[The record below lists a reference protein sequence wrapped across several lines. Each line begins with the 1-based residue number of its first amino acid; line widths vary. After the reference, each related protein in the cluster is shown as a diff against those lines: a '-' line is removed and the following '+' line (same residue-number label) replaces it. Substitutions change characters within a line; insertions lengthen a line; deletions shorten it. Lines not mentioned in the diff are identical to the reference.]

1 MLLDKTS
8 KQTTF
13 NKPLFW
19 AAFLFI
25 MEQEQKPLVDCN
37 RCGHWTDERRRE
49 EVCEQCNNT
58 RKTIDPSTILCSRCG
73 ECMRPLGTMNEQYPH
88 GLENAEVTGG
98 YDSYH
103 LFDMTT
109 YKFSICEKCL
119 RELFNQFKIKPTVTD
134 IHHDISTPEDPWT
147 QDQTA
152 YEYRVWKDEG
162 GHHKAYMAKLCNAS
176 KDCPNRAVWTVLHSG
191 DFSEDSAC
199 EEHKEKHLYSN
210 SRLTKFI
217 SPMLRAFL

>member
-1 MLLDKTS
+1 M
-8 KQTTF
+8 
-13 NKPLFW
+13 
-19 AAFLFI
+19 
-25 MEQEQKPLVDCN
+25 QEETKSNLVECN
-37 RCGHWTDERRRE
+37 RCGHWSDERRLK

-58 RKTIDPSTILCSRCG
+58 RKTVDPSTILCNRCG

-88 GLENAEVTGG
+88 GLEKAEVTGG

-119 RELFNQFKIKPTVTD
+119 RELFNQFKIKPGV
-134 IHHDISTPEDPWT
+134 EDRIDLQPIPYAWEK
-147 QDQTA
+147 DQEA

-162 GHHKAYMAKLCNAS
+162 GHHKAYMSKLCNAA
-176 KDCPNRAVWTVLHSG
+176 KDCPNRAVYTVLHNG
-191 DFSEDSAC
+191 NFSEDSCC
-199 EEHKEKHLYSN
+199 EQHKENHLYSN

-217 SPMLRAFL
+217 SPVLRAFL